1 MQRPSLPVKVVGDF
15 LLSLNTLAVGGAR
28 FSDAKVNG
36 CRRMASYSLPADR
49 NLPFPFGERV
59 FRTVGNVI

>member
-1 MQRPSLPVKVVGDF
+1 MQHPSLPVKVVGDF

-36 CRRMASYSLPADR
+36 CRRMASVFIASR
-49 NLPFPFGERV
+49 QKSSFPHW
-59 FRTVGNVI
+59 